1 VETNRYAQDEEQS
14 WTPLRYA
21 IEKGDSDIALGLIEL
36 GHEYSTGRADD
47 NGSATKFAIK
57 DAEFEAAL
65 RHGRIDV
72 LSVMISKTGF
82 SLPFRKLA
90 QSSGVKVEQQSKVSF
105 SACGPHT
112 FRPRR

>member
-21 IEKGDSDIALGLIEL
+21 IENGDSDIALGLIEL
-36 GHEYSTGRADD
+36 GLEYSTGRADD

-72 LSVMISKTGF
+72 LSKTGF